1 MHRHSCRYTYTVHST
16 RTRARILVLVDTLG
30 FHGRQYSEGLH
41 GCRGVLRHEAD
52 SLYHRFAMKEGVHV
66 HPEFDKASAS

>member
-41 GCRGVLRHEAD
+41 GCRGVLRW
-52 SLYHRFAMKEGVHV
+52 FAMKEGVHV
-66 HPEFDKASAS
+66 HPEFDKASATRS